1 MPAIAPS
8 RFIVL
13 ENIPIII
20 AGKKLAA
27 AKPNANATTDATN
40 PGGLIPKYAEITIA
54 TMAANLAASNS
65 CLSVISGLRVRLSKS
80 CETEVEITSSKPA
93 VVDSA
98 AAIPPAATSAIT
110 HAGKLAISGLANTIM
125 SRSTFTSLAL
135 FGSVILPAV

>member
-1 MPAIAPS
+1 
-8 RFIVL
+8 
-13 ENIPIII
+13 
-20 AGKKLAA
+20 
-27 AKPNANATTDATN
+27 
-40 PGGLIPKYAEITIA
+40 
-54 TMAANLAASNS
+54 MAANLAASNS

-110 HAGKLAISGLANTIM
+110 HAGKLAISGFANTIM